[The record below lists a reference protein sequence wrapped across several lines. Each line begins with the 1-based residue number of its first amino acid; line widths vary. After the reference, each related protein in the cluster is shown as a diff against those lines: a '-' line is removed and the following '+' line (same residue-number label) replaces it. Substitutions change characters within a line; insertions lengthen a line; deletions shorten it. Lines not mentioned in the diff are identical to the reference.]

1 MAYPKVVHCKAA
13 KYDVYVGRPSKWGNP
28 FSIGRDGDRRAV
40 IEKYKD
46 WLLMGDGMYL
56 LPQLKE
62 LKGKTLGCY
71 CSPQACHADILV
83 RLANRFPNTSEL
95 S

>member
-1 MAYPKVVHCKAA
+1 MATNGVVHCKAA

-28 FSIGRDGDRRAV
+28 FNIGRDGDRRAV
-40 IEKYKD
+40 IEKHAE
-46 WLLMGDGMYL
+46 WLLTGDGQYL

-71 CSPQACHADILV
+71 CSPNPCHADILV
-83 RLANRFPNTSEL
+83 RLANQRSY
-95 S
+95 